1 EVGEVIVARMATR
14 ARLPVATKPALVAER
29 VFVARGEVP
38 IRSIKNVADRVVA
51 TEKTAADAGFIV
63 RDPVSNLDFHHLA
76 AAVRSVEFEDAV
88 ERVWCFL
95 IVIEHEVA
103 ADRGHP
109 VRERD
114 TKAPARHIDLVDCLV
129 AEVAIAGVPE
139 PMPVVM
145 KAIAGER

>member
-1 EVGEVIVARMATR
+1 MDQRARDVSLLDGSGQRLFLAAAHARDEVGEVIVARMATR
-14 ARLPVATKPALVAER
+14 ARIPVATKPALVAER

-109 VRERD
+109 RSEERRVG
-114 TKAPARHIDLVDCLV
+114 KEGRY
-129 AEVAIAGVPE
+129 
-139 PMPVVM
+139 
-145 KAIAGER
+145 RRR